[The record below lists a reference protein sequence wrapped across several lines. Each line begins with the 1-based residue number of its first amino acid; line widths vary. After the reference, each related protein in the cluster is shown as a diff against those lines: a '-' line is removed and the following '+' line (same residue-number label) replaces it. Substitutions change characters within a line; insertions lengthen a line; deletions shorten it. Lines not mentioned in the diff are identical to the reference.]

1 MTDYMSADTQ
11 AILLLTVRLG
21 ATSHAE
27 SATPTEYNR
36 VARALH
42 EAALRPASLLE
53 ESGDS
58 KPIQIAAEVLGA
70 ERVQALLSRTLLLAT
85 EVSRW
90 QGLDI
95 WVVSRAD
102 EDYPR
107 PLKSKMGGSSP
118 AIFFG
123 AGDRRVLG
131 KPGLGVVGSRN
142 VDQEGLDF
150 AEELGRKTAAD
161 GFVVVS
167 GGARGSDR
175 AAMNGAI
182 DAGGTAVG
190 FLSDGLEKAVSSGE
204 SRTFIEAGNL
214 TLLTHVAPSESF
226 AVWRAME
233 RNKYIYAQSF
243 ASVVVE
249 SDEGKG
255 GTWEGAKEQLKR
267 LHFCPVYL
275 RDSDPLSPG
284 RAALEKLGARRLG
297 EFSASE
303 LERLSTA
310 EPVAEPEDPP
320 PSASQLT
327 LDFF

>member
-21 ATSHAE
+21 AASHAE

-42 EAALRPASLLE
+42 EAGLRPASLLE

-58 KPIQIAAEVLGA
+58 KPIQIAAEVLGL
-70 ERVQALLSRTLLLAT
+70 ERVEALLSRTLLLAT

-90 QGLDI
+90 EGLGI

-102 EDYPR
+102 EDYPG

-123 AGDRRVLG
+123 AGDRGVLG

-233 RNKYIYAQSF
+233 RNKFIYAQSF

-284 RAALEKLGARRLG
+284 RAALEKLGAKRLG
-297 EFSASE
+297 KFSVSE
-303 LERLSTA
+303 LERLSTTELAA
-310 EPVAEPEDPP
+310 EPDGPEQ
-320 PSASQLT
+320 STAQLT
-327 LDFF
+327 LDF

>member
-11 AILLLTVRLG
+11 SIVLLTVPLG
-21 ATSHAE
+21 GSARTE
-27 SATPTEYNR
+27 CATPTEYNR
-36 VARALH
+36 LARALH
-42 EAALRPASLLE
+42 EAEFRPASLLE
-53 ESGDS
+53 VGENSR
-58 KPIQIAAEVLGA
+58 PVQIAAEVLGL
-70 ERVQALLSRTLLLAT
+70 ERVEALLSRTLLLAP

-90 QGLDI
+90 EGLGI

-123 AGDRRVLG
+123 AGDRGVLD

-204 SRTFIEAGNL
+204 SRTFIEAGSL

-267 LHFCPVYL
+267 LHFCPIYL
-275 RDSDPLSPG
+275 RDSDPFSPG
-284 RAALEKLGARRLG
+284 RAALEKLGAKRLG
-297 EFSASE
+297 EFSASK
-303 LERLSTA
+303 LERLSTTEPAA
-310 EPVAEPEDPP
+310 EPDGPEQ
-320 PSASQLT
+320 STAQLT
-327 LDFF
+327 LDF